1 MKVSVIINPAS
12 GRNNIG
18 DYVEDIL
25 NLIKKKG
32 GTPEIHTTTGKD
44 DARQYLANHGAGSDM
59 IVGCGGD
66 GTLSEVINSAVDLP
80 GKPPIAYI
88 PSGTTND
95 FSKTMG
101 LPTDILKALMVL
113 SHGVSRALDVG
124 KFEDRYF
131 IYVASFGLFAESSY
145 ATPRKLKRRLGRL
158 AYMITGAKELLN
170 LRSYRMTV
178 TDDTGKVREGDY
190 IYGSVSNSTSIGGL
204 MKLDD
209 RIVDLSDGRH
219 EVVLIRKPS
228 RMREFNDVIRAVISG
243 KYDSPLIE
251 VFSAKSVT
259 FACEDKMD
267 WSLDGEHK
275 ITSEPVKITNIPQA
289 VRLIFPK
296 G

>member
-1 MKVSVIINPAS
+1 
-12 GRNNIG
+12 
-18 DYVEDIL
+18 
-25 NLIKKKG
+25 
-32 GTPEIHTTTGKD
+32 
-44 DARQYLANHGAGSDM
+44 
-59 IVGCGGD
+59 
-66 GTLSEVINSAVDLP
+66 
-80 GKPPIAYI
+80 
-88 PSGTTND
+88 
-95 FSKTMG
+95 
-101 LPTDILKALMVL
+101 
-113 SHGVSRALDVG
+113 
-124 KFEDRYF
+124 
-131 IYVASFGLFAESSY
+131 
-145 ATPRKLKRRLGRL
+145 
-158 AYMITGAKELLN
+158 MITGAKELFN

-228 RMREFNDVIRAVISG
+228 RMLEFNDVIRAVISG

-251 VFSAKSVT
+251 VFSAGSVT
-259 FACEDKMD
+259 IACEEKVD